1 MYNIIKTSNLKK
13 DLVYYTNQPPTQIY
27 SVSIVGRSK
36 AFTTALLSQSCE
48 QLVSATS
55 VSLYQN
61 NMHFNL
67 I

>member
-1 MYNIIKTSNLKK
+1 MVCLQNFNRTTLY
-13 DLVYYTNQPPTQIY
+13 Y
-27 SVSIVGRSK
+27 SVSYAGQSK
-36 AFTTALLSQSCE
+36 AFTKALLSQTCE

-67 I
+67 V